1 MNAATVSGAAV
12 VAASSGTRTAE
23 RRKWWRREATRLGSD
38 WNAIMELRASMAP
51 LTCGVCGAAPCVNP
65 SFCAACRV
73 ADQQTSWLAS
83 RCIPSRRLA
92 GKFDAEHE
100 AGRRC
105 EGAEIL
111 RARRLLDAKVSLE
124 HAWSEM
130 QGLRGRAAA
139 STVEALMYA
148 LRAGGTA
155 LTCPHTRRRLS
166 ELSEAQLHEVSAR
179 LQRFRPNIARP
190 WTPVE
195 VEMLVAIWVD
205 LHG

>member
-1 MNAATVSGAAV
+1 MTAGAR
-12 VAASSGTRTAE
+12 GY
-23 RRKWWRREATRLGSD
+23 
-38 WNAIMELRASMAP
+38 
-51 LTCGVCGAAPCVNP
+51 
-65 SFCAACRV
+65 
-73 ADQQTSWLAS
+73 
-83 RCIPSRRLA
+83 IPSRRPPGNLA
-92 GKFDAEHE
+92 IEHE

-111 RARRLLDAKVSLE
+111 RARRLLDENASLE
-124 HAWSEM
+124 QARSEI
-130 QGLRGRAAA
+130 QGRAAA
-139 STVEALMYA
+139 STVEALMYS

-179 LQRFRPNIARP
+179 LQRFQPRIAQP

-195 VEMLVAIWVD
+195 VELLVAIWVD